1 MEISS
6 HGKKHPLLAVISANS
21 LVTIGLRHLLEDVM
35 PSMTL
40 ETFSGIEQLREADPD
55 RFFHYF
61 VDISIFLS
69 NRAFFVEHQRRTIV
83 LTTSFEHSALLSGFH
98 CICVAVP
105 EKQLI
110 RSLLMLQQ
118 QGHPHGRHLPP
129 SAKNAS
135 VLSPREIEVL
145 SLVAQGFINK
155 EIADRLHIS
164 LSTVITHRKNVTEK
178 LGIRTVSALTMYAVM
193 NGYVEMDK
201 I

>member
-1 MEISS
+1 M
-6 HGKKHPLLAVISANS
+6 LAIVSANS
-21 LVTIGLRHLLEDVM
+21 LSAIGLRHLLEDAMPVM
-35 PSMTL
+35 AV
-40 ETFSGIEQLREADPD
+40 ETFNSVAQLRDAGPD

-69 NRAFFVEHQRRTIV
+69 DRSFFLEHQHRTIV
-83 LTTSFEHSALLSGFH
+83 LTTSFEQNALLTGFH
-98 CICVAVP
+98 CICIAVP
-105 EKQLI
+105 EDQLL
-110 RSLLMLQQ
+110 RSLMMLHQK
-118 QGHPHGRHLPP
+118 GHPNGHHLPP
-129 SAKNAS
+129 SVSNAN

-164 LSTVITHRKNVTEK
+164 LSTVITHRKNIVEK